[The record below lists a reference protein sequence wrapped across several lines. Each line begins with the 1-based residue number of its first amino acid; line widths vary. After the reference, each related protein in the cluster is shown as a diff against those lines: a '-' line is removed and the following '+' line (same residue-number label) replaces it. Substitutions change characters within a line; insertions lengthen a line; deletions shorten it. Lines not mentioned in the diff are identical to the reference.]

1 MSRSARL
8 VPVLAAAVLAAA
20 CATPES
26 APSTPAS
33 SGAVA
38 IDSCGKRLTFDGSP
52 GRVVALDQ
60 SSTETLLALGVGD
73 RLAGTANLKT
83 KVSPQYTEVYAKIP
97 VLSPKVLT
105 AEPLRAANPDL
116 VVASFK
122 ELFTADRAGTRDEL
136 EQLGVPTFV
145 SAVNCPDGKT
155 EPFERMFRDFEDLG
169 AVLGVPDR
177 AGHLVS
183 EQRAVLD
190 QARAAGE
197 KRPDGL
203 KVVWVYSVFNGI
215 PYVAGKSGMAS
226 HMSRLAGV
234 TNVFDD
240 VDQEWPEVSWDEVAK
255 RQPDVI
261 VVGDLSERGNPGDS
275 AAEKLA
281 MMREHPA
288 VSQLAAMRDA
298 KIIQLPGIE
307 MDPSVRTV
315 DALRTLTGKLDEIA
329 PRG

>member
-8 VPVLAAAVLAAA
+8 VPVFAAVVLAAA
-20 CATPES
+20 CATPENAPNAV
-26 APSTPAS
+26 APSGS
-33 SGAVA
+33 VA
-38 IDSCGKRLTFDGSP
+38 IESCGKRLTFDGAP
-52 GRVVALDQ
+52 QRVVALDQ

-73 RLAGTANLKT
+73 RVVGTANLKT
-83 KVSPQYTEVYAKIP
+83 KVSPQYAEAYAKIP

-145 SAVNCPDGKT
+145 SAVNCPDGRT

-169 AVLGVPDR
+169 EVLGVADR
-177 AGHLVS
+177 AGQMVS
-183 EQRAVLD
+183 EQRAILD
-190 QARAAGE
+190 EVRAAGE

-226 HMSRLAGV
+226 HMSELAGV
-234 TNVFDD
+234 VNVFDD

-255 RQPDVI
+255 REPDVI

-288 VSQLAAMRDA
+288 VSQLAALRDGKVIELA
-298 KIIQLPGIE
+298 GIE

-315 DALRTLTGKLDEIA
+315 NALRTFGGKLDEITA
-329 PRG
+329 RG

>member
-8 VPVLAAAVLAAA
+8 MSVFAAAVLAAA
-20 CATPES
+20 CATPEN
-26 APSTPAS
+26 APSTAAS
-33 SGAVA
+33 SGAVEVE
-38 IDSCGKRLTFDGSP
+38 SCGKRLTFDDAP
-52 GRVVALDQ
+52 ERVVALDQ

-73 RLAGTANLKT
+73 RVVGTANLKT
-83 KVSPQYTEVYAKIP
+83 RVSPQYAEAYGRIP

-145 SAVNCPDGKT
+145 SAVNCPDGET
-155 EPFERMFRDFEDLG
+155 EPFERMFRDFTDLG
-169 AVLGVPDR
+169 RALG
-177 AGHLVS
+177 VS
-183 EQRAVLD
+183 EQAGKLVADQRAVVD

-197 KRPDGL
+197 ERPAGL
-203 KVVWVYSVFNGI
+203 KVVWVYSVYNGI

-226 HMSRLAGV
+226 HMSALAGV
-234 TNVFDD
+234 DNVFDD
-240 VDQEWPEVSWDEVAK
+240 VDQEWPEVSWDEIAA
-255 RQPDVI
+255 RGPDV
-261 VVGDLSERGNPGDS
+261 VVIGDLSERGNPGDS

-288 VSQLAAMRDA
+288 VSQLPALRDG
-298 KIIQLPGIE
+298 KVVELPGIE

-315 DALRTLTGKLDEIA
+315 NALRTFTTRLDEITS
-329 PRG
+329 RG